1 MEKYQVIQ
9 MIVFITEQMVDFM
22 ALLGEVLLCDH
33 SSSSEG
39 ISLGF
44 STSLLASWMG
54 IKERHLFALVNPLP
68 EVNHAKYVKEHKP
81 NY

>member
-22 ALLGEVLLCDH
+22 ALLGEVLLCH
-33 SSSSEG
+33 HSSSEG